1 MKTLIHILLGTLL
14 FAGSCSDEMPVC
26 TPAVHGPRHVT
37 FTFSCDALPGTRAVA
52 DESRVEDINLYLY
65 PANDA
70 QARHVYAASQRTVAL
85 ELPDGRYTLYAVAN
99 LGTDTGPLPEAE
111 VRALRSAWNPD
122 GSDSGTL
129 PMSAMRTFT
138 VRGTTQIAIELVRAV
153 AKVDFSYTVAADFR
167 NSLSVR
173 SVRLCNVPRFAALF
187 GEGRITADGE
197 CAATEAFPAD
207 GDGYSAVYY
216 LPENLQ
222 GKNVLI
228 PGQEQKNEANAPE
241 YAAYILIE
249 GEADGLH
256 VVYRI
261 YLGENNTSDFNIARN
276 RVYRIEARILGRNT
290 VDWRVSTT
298 EVSVTPFTE
307 RHAPGRTATAQLRVV
322 STNNDRSTC
331 FLTCEREEGDGD
343 VTLDGEPILFG
354 VPYPFLSGDG
364 ERIAE
369 IAYTQQR
376 EGDVRLRL
384 VLTDET
390 GLHAERVLQT
400 SYVREPLRVSF
411 TQDKFELAALDR
423 ARVNFTVEQDD
434 YDGTYTVQVEGTP
447 TLFRNLTD
455 DIGPVTGYTVAG
467 NGTYP
472 LRIRPEAVGE
482 NPYRITVTDEKGNS
496 AFFDSFVTGIK
507 TVSCF
512 TCSFS
517 KISGG
522 IEVVAE
528 GAYPVMNDLTIT
540 LNPTVTVV
548 LRGGATKTLT
558 CTMNVKIEADQD
570 EGTRLG
576 DARSRNWLHGLLH
589 DRLRSDF
596 LPHGIR
602 ERNGRIR
609 RTITFKQTKNDMKK
623 QRIFITAVLLL
634 AALWGAPR
642 RAAAQIFA
650 VRANALAAC
659 SATLNVGAET
669 ALTDNWSLELSGYW
683 NPVNTASLSMNF
695 HAVQLGGRYWFY
707 ESFVGHFLG
716 QHLTYADY
724 DLGSR
729 TKRYKGNAYGLG
741 VSYGYAWMLSKRW
754 NIALEAGIGL
764 FHTEDTRR
772 DPTVSD
778 WEDEYIYRYRRWTLA
793 PTKLEV
799 SFSYIF

>member
-298 EVSVTPFTE
+298 EVSVTPFT
-307 RHAPGRTATAQLRVV
+307 
-322 STNNDRSTC
+322 
-331 FLTCEREEGDGD
+331 
-343 VTLDGEPILFG
+343 LDGEPILFG

-528 GAYPVMNDLTIT
+528 GTYPVMNDLTIT

-558 CTMNVKIEADQD
+558 CTMNVKIEAD
-570 EGTRLG
+570 RM
-576 DARSRNWLHGLLH
+576 R
-589 DRLRSDF
+589 
-596 LPHGIR
+596 
-602 ERNGRIR
+602 GR
-609 RTITFKQTKNDMKK
+609 
-623 QRIFITAVLLL
+623 A
-634 AALWGAPR
+634 
-642 RAAAQIFA
+642 
-650 VRANALAAC
+650 
-659 SATLNVGAET
+659 SATLDLGT
-669 ALTDNWSLELSGYW
+669 GYTDYFMTDYEATFSR
-683 NPVNTASLSMNF
+683 TASENGMVEY
-695 HAVQLGGRYWFY
+695 AVR
-707 ESFVGHFLG
+707 
-716 QHLTYADY
+716 
-724 DLGSR
+724 
-729 TKRYKGNAYGLG
+729 
-741 VSYGYAWMLSKRW
+741 
-754 NIALEAGIGL
+754 
-764 FHTEDTRR
+764 
-772 DPTVSD
+772 
-778 WEDEYIYRYRRWTLA
+778 
-793 PTKLEV
+793 
-799 SFSYIF
+799 

>member
-52 DESRVEDINLYLY
+52 DESRVEDINLYLF

-70 QARHVYAASQRTVAL
+70 PARHVYAASQRTVAL

-298 EVSVTPFTE
+298 EVSVTPFAE
-307 RHAPGRTATAQLRVV
+307 RHAPGRTATAQFRVV

-364 ERIAE
+364 ERTADIT
-369 IAYTQQR
+369 YTQQR

-384 VLTDET
+384 VLTDEK

-455 DIGPVTGYTVAG
+455 DIGPVTGYTE
-467 NGTYP
+467 
-472 LRIRPEAVGE
+472 I
-482 NPYRITVTDEKGNS
+482 
-496 AFFDSFVTGIK
+496 
-507 TVSCF
+507 
-512 TCSFS
+512 
-517 KISGG
+517 
-522 IEVVAE
+522 
-528 GAYPVMNDLTIT
+528 
-540 LNPTVTVV
+540 
-548 LRGGATKTLT
+548 
-558 CTMNVKIEADQD
+558 
-570 EGTRLG
+570 
-576 DARSRNWLHGLLH
+576 
-589 DRLRSDF
+589 
-596 LPHGIR
+596 
-602 ERNGRIR
+602 GR
-609 RTITFKQTKNDMKK
+609 
-623 QRIFITAVLLL
+623 AHV
-634 AALWGAPR
+634 
-642 RAAAQIFA
+642 
-650 VRANALAAC
+650 
-659 SATLNVGAET
+659 
-669 ALTDNWSLELSGYW
+669 
-683 NPVNTASLSMNF
+683 
-695 HAVQLGGRYWFY
+695 
-707 ESFVGHFLG
+707 
-716 QHLTYADY
+716 
-724 DLGSR
+724 
-729 TKRYKGNAYGLG
+729 
-741 VSYGYAWMLSKRW
+741 
-754 NIALEAGIGL
+754 
-764 FHTEDTRR
+764 
-772 DPTVSD
+772 
-778 WEDEYIYRYRRWTLA
+778 
-793 PTKLEV
+793 
-799 SFSYIF
+799 

>member
-1 MKTLIHILLGTLL
+1 MKTLIHILWGTLL

-52 DESRVEDINLYLY
+52 DESRVEDINLYLF

-70 QARHVYAASQRTVAL
+70 PARHVYAASQRTVAL

-222 GKNVLI
+222 GENVSI

-364 ERIAE
+364 ERTADIT
-369 IAYTQQR
+369 YTQQR

-384 VLTDET
+384 VLTDEK

-423 ARVNFTVEQDD
+423 ARVDFTVEQDD

-528 GAYPVMNDLTIT
+528 GTYPVMNDLTIT

-558 CTMNVKIEADQD
+558 CTMNVKIEAD
-570 EGTRLG
+570 RM
-576 DARSRNWLHGLLH
+576 R
-589 DRLRSDF
+589 
-596 LPHGIR
+596 
-602 ERNGRIR
+602 GR
-609 RTITFKQTKNDMKK
+609 
-623 QRIFITAVLLL
+623 A
-634 AALWGAPR
+634 
-642 RAAAQIFA
+642 
-650 VRANALAAC
+650 
-659 SATLNVGAET
+659 SATLDLGT
-669 ALTDNWSLELSGYW
+669 GYTDYSVTDYEATFSR
-683 NPVNTASLSMNF
+683 TASEN
-695 HAVQLGGRYWFY
+695 GRYWFY

-716 QHLTYADY
+716 QHLTYVGY

-729 TKRYKGNAYGLG
+729 TKRYKGHACGLG

-754 NIALEAGIGL
+754 NVAVEAGAGL
-764 FHTEDTRR
+764 YRTKDTRR
-772 DPTVSD
+772 DPTVGD
-778 WEDEYIYRYRRWTLA
+778 WDDEYIYRYRRWTLA

>member
-1 MKTLIHILLGTLL
+1 MKTLIHILWGTLL

-52 DESRVEDINLYLY
+52 DESRVEDINLYLF

-70 QARHVYAASQRTVAL
+70 PARHVYAASQRTVAL

-222 GKNVLI
+222 GENVSI

-298 EVSVTPFTE
+298 EVSVTPFAE
-307 RHAPGRTATAQLRVV
+307 RHAPGRTATAQFRVV

-331 FLTCEREEGDGD
+331 FLTCERAEGDGD
-343 VTLDGEPILFG
+343 V
-354 VPYPFLSGDG
+354 LSL
-364 ERIAE
+364 IH
-369 IAYTQQR
+369 I
-376 EGDVRLRL
+376 
-384 VLTDET
+384 
-390 GLHAERVLQT
+390 
-400 SYVREPLRVSF
+400 
-411 TQDKFELAALDR
+411 
-423 ARVNFTVEQDD
+423 
-434 YDGTYTVQVEGTP
+434 
-447 TLFRNLTD
+447 
-455 DIGPVTGYTVAG
+455 
-467 NGTYP
+467 
-472 LRIRPEAVGE
+472 
-482 NPYRITVTDEKGNS
+482 
-496 AFFDSFVTGIK
+496 
-507 TVSCF
+507 
-512 TCSFS
+512 
-517 KISGG
+517 
-522 IEVVAE
+522 
-528 GAYPVMNDLTIT
+528 
-540 LNPTVTVV
+540 
-548 LRGGATKTLT
+548 
-558 CTMNVKIEADQD
+558 
-570 EGTRLG
+570 
-576 DARSRNWLHGLLH
+576 
-589 DRLRSDF
+589 
-596 LPHGIR
+596 
-602 ERNGRIR
+602 
-609 RTITFKQTKNDMKK
+609 
-623 QRIFITAVLLL
+623 
-634 AALWGAPR
+634 
-642 RAAAQIFA
+642 
-650 VRANALAAC
+650 
-659 SATLNVGAET
+659 
-669 ALTDNWSLELSGYW
+669 
-683 NPVNTASLSMNF
+683 
-695 HAVQLGGRYWFY
+695 
-707 ESFVGHFLG
+707 
-716 QHLTYADY
+716 
-724 DLGSR
+724 
-729 TKRYKGNAYGLG
+729 
-741 VSYGYAWMLSKRW
+741 
-754 NIALEAGIGL
+754 
-764 FHTEDTRR
+764 
-772 DPTVSD
+772 
-778 WEDEYIYRYRRWTLA
+778 
-793 PTKLEV
+793 
-799 SFSYIF
+799 

>member
-1 MKTLIHILLGTLL
+1 
-14 FAGSCSDEMPVC
+14 
-26 TPAVHGPRHVT
+26 
-37 FTFSCDALPGTRAVA
+37 
-52 DESRVEDINLYLY
+52 
-65 PANDA
+65 
-70 QARHVYAASQRTVAL
+70 
-85 ELPDGRYTLYAVAN
+85 
-99 LGTDTGPLPEAE
+99 
-111 VRALRSAWNPD
+111 
-122 GSDSGTL
+122 
-129 PMSAMRTFT
+129 MSAMRTFT

-153 AKVDFSYTVAADFR
+153 AKVDFSYTVAADFSR
-167 NSLSVR
+167 SLSVR

-207 GDGYSAVYY
+207 DDGYSAVYY

-222 GKNVLI
+222 GENVSI

-298 EVSVTPFTE
+298 EVSVTPFAE
-307 RHAPGRTATAQLRVV
+307 RHAPGGIATAQLRVV

-331 FLTCEREEGDGD
+331 FLTGDGD
-343 VTLDGEPILFG
+343 RTADIT
-354 VPYPFLSGDG
+354 
-364 ERIAE
+364 
-369 IAYTQQR
+369 YTQQR

-384 VLTDET
+384 VLTDEK

-423 ARVNFTVEQDD
+423 ARVDFTIEQDD

-528 GAYPVMNDLTIT
+528 GTYPVMNDLTIT

-558 CTMNVKIEADQD
+558 CTMNVKIEAD
-570 EGTRLG
+570 RM
-576 DARSRNWLHGLLH
+576 R
-589 DRLRSDF
+589 
-596 LPHGIR
+596 
-602 ERNGRIR
+602 GR
-609 RTITFKQTKNDMKK
+609 
-623 QRIFITAVLLL
+623 A
-634 AALWGAPR
+634 
-642 RAAAQIFA
+642 
-650 VRANALAAC
+650 
-659 SATLNVGAET
+659 SATLDLGT
-669 ALTDNWSLELSGYW
+669 GYTDYSVTDYEATFSR
-683 NPVNTASLSMNF
+683 TASENGMVEY
-695 HAVQLGGRYWFY
+695 AVQ
-707 ESFVGHFLG
+707 
-716 QHLTYADY
+716 
-724 DLGSR
+724 
-729 TKRYKGNAYGLG
+729 
-741 VSYGYAWMLSKRW
+741 
-754 NIALEAGIGL
+754 
-764 FHTEDTRR
+764 
-772 DPTVSD
+772 
-778 WEDEYIYRYRRWTLA
+778 
-793 PTKLEV
+793 
-799 SFSYIF
+799 

>member
-1 MKTLIHILLGTLL
+1 
-14 FAGSCSDEMPVC
+14 
-26 TPAVHGPRHVT
+26 
-37 FTFSCDALPGTRAVA
+37 
-52 DESRVEDINLYLY
+52 
-65 PANDA
+65 
-70 QARHVYAASQRTVAL
+70 
-85 ELPDGRYTLYAVAN
+85 
-99 LGTDTGPLPEAE
+99 
-111 VRALRSAWNPD
+111 
-122 GSDSGTL
+122 
-129 PMSAMRTFT
+129 MSAMRTFT

-153 AKVDFSYTVAADFR
+153 AKVDFSYTVAADFSR
-167 NSLSVR
+167 SLSVR

-207 GDGYSAVYY
+207 DDGYSAVYY

-222 GKNVLI
+222 GENVSI

-298 EVSVTPFTE
+298 EVSVTPFAE
-307 RHAPGRTATAQLRVV
+307 RHAPGRTATAQFRVV

-364 ERIAE
+364 ERTADIT
-369 IAYTQQR
+369 YTQQR

-384 VLTDET
+384 VLTDEKR
-390 GLHAERVLQT
+390 LHAERVLQT

-423 ARVNFTVEQDD
+423 AVWTSPSSRTITTGLIPCRSKVRR
-434 YDGTYTVQVEGTP
+434 P
-447 TLFRNLTD
+447 CSRNLTD

-512 TCSFS
+512 TFSFS

-528 GAYPVMNDLTIT
+528 GTYPVMNDLTIT

-558 CTMNVKIEADQD
+558 CTMNVKIEAD
-570 EGTRLG
+570 RM
-576 DARSRNWLHGLLH
+576 R
-589 DRLRSDF
+589 
-596 LPHGIR
+596 
-602 ERNGRIR
+602 GR
-609 RTITFKQTKNDMKK
+609 
-623 QRIFITAVLLL
+623 A
-634 AALWGAPR
+634 
-642 RAAAQIFA
+642 
-650 VRANALAAC
+650 
-659 SATLNVGAET
+659 SATLDLGT
-669 ALTDNWSLELSGYW
+669 GYTDYSVTDYEATFSR
-683 NPVNTASLSMNF
+683 TASENGMVEY
-695 HAVQLGGRYWFY
+695 AVR
-707 ESFVGHFLG
+707 
-716 QHLTYADY
+716 
-724 DLGSR
+724 
-729 TKRYKGNAYGLG
+729 
-741 VSYGYAWMLSKRW
+741 
-754 NIALEAGIGL
+754 
-764 FHTEDTRR
+764 
-772 DPTVSD
+772 
-778 WEDEYIYRYRRWTLA
+778 
-793 PTKLEV
+793 
-799 SFSYIF
+799 